1 MEDKK
6 TVLAID
12 FNNCVFASAYGQ
24 PLTNSK
30 GHNVNVIIAFF
41 NKLKMLID
49 IVNPTYIVFASD
61 LTRERTFRR
70 KLYPGYKAQR
80 KPMDPE
86 IHEQMRTISRLIA
99 LLGYPTLNDY
109 TYEADDV
116 LGMISRYNM
125 INGMNT
131 VIISSDRDLYQLVNK
146 HTFIMTPRGDK
157 VIDLSYMNENY
168 KLTPDQWIELKM
180 LQGDRSDNIPGIV
193 GIGPKTALQ
202 LMQDFGSIKSIY
214 ENIDIIRGKTR
225 ELLLL
230 GKDNLEITRKLV
242 TIVTDYTLLDINEEK
257 FKRKEAYPNE
267 IRDILYA
274 IETSSLRPL
283 FFYDLLPQG

>member
-146 HTFIMTPRGDK
+146 CTFIMTPRGDK

-230 GKDNLEITRKLV
+230 GKDN
-242 TIVTDYTLLDINEEK
+242 N
-257 FKRKEAYPNE
+257 
-267 IRDILYA
+267 RDQLYA
-274 IETSSLRPL
+274 VRHK
-283 FFYDLLPQG
+283 